1 MTDDAAATLARKS
14 GRPVEVLSQRGEHR
28 TVMVLP
34 NGRFEV
40 TEHLRPVRTRHD
52 GQWVGIDTT
61 LRRDGSG
68 IVPGAT
74 TVGLRLSGG
83 GQEPLVRMSRAG
95 RELSLSWPG
104 TLPEPVLDEDSAV
117 YRGVLGRDIDLRV
130 RALSD
135 GFSHTLVVKTAAAR
149 DPRLGRLAFTLNTSR
164 LAVDRDAH
172 LGATVAGRLSHLR
185 GDLEQHQ
192 KPGLSI

>member
-1 MTDDAAATLARKS
+1 MAVLAVLAGLSVGGSEAGAAAVTEPPKEPPADTAVTDDAAVMLARKS

-28 TVMVLP
+28 TVRVLP
-34 NGRFEV
+34 NGRLEV

-68 IVPGAT
+68 IVPAAT
-74 TVGLRLSGG
+74 AVGLRLSGG

-117 YRGVLGRDIDLRV
+117 YQGVLGRD
-130 RALSD
+130 
-135 GFSHTLVVKTAAAR
+135 
-149 DPRLGRLAFTLNTSR
+149 
-164 LAVDRDAH
+164 
-172 LGATVAGRLSHLR
+172 
-185 GDLEQHQ
+185 
-192 KPGLSI
+192 